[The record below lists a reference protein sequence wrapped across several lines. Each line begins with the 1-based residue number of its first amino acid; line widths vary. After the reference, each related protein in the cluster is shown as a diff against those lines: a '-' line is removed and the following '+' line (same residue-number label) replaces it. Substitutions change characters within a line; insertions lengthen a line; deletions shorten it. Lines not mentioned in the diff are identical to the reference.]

1 MDTEIP
7 GSKDGFGAKSSFLV
21 ADSAG
26 WVGCGVLWCG
36 LVRFGLT
43 QSILISISKDLCPAS
58 KNRCTKQ

>member
-26 WVGCGVLWCG
+26 WVGCGVVW
-36 LVRFGLT
+36 FGSVWFDREYLDH
-43 QSILISISKDLCPAS
+43 QHF
-58 KNRCTKQ
+58 